1 MSDSTRKRIG
11 LIGVLVL
18 ALLFAWPVADYA
30 QEPANSSAASQTSA
44 QTADLGQV
52 LTELQKL
59 HNELSELHA
68 EVDQLR
74 AQQRS
79 SELESAELKKELIA
93 AKAKEATPDVST
105 ASPISSGPENS
116 ETADRIARLEENQQM
131 ADQKLAVHDQTKVES
146 GSKYRLRLSGIL
158 LFNLFGNLGTV
169 DNIDFP
175 QRAEPQQF
183 LFNDHSFGGSVRQSQ
198 IDLQAFGPDI
208 GGARTSADLQF
219 DFAGGFPVVPNG
231 ASFGIMRLRTG
242 TVRFDWA
249 NTSVIGGQDTLFFA
263 PLAPTSIA
271 TLATPPLSY
280 SGNLWSWTPQVR
292 IEHTVTLSDSSRLK
306 LQGGILDPWSGD
318 FPATEYTRSPTWGEN
333 SGLPAIAARAA
344 WTQKIGPNEFT
355 LGAGGYYSRQDWG
368 FQRSVDSWA
377 SLLDVTMPLGNRF
390 EFTGQFYRG
399 RALGGLA
406 GGIGQSVL
414 WNGSLGDPS
423 VAVHG
428 LDTIGGWA
436 QFKYKATSKLQFNSA
451 FGLDNPFAYQLRN
464 FGSNLSAF
472 YGEIDSKN
480 RSGFVNFIYHPR
492 SDLLFSFEYR
502 RLWTFQLDQSSHN
515 ANQLN
520 LSMGYIF

>member
-1 MSDSTRKRIG
+1 
-11 LIGVLVL
+11 
-18 ALLFAWPVADYA
+18 
-30 QEPANSSAASQTSA
+30 
-44 QTADLGQV
+44 
-52 LTELQKL
+52 
-59 HNELSELHA
+59 
-68 EVDQLR
+68 
-74 AQQRS
+74 
-79 SELESAELKKELIA
+79 
-93 AKAKEATPDVST
+93 
-105 ASPISSGPENS
+105 
-116 ETADRIARLEENQQM
+116 
-131 ADQKLAVHDQTKVES
+131 
-146 GSKYRLRLSGIL
+146 
-158 LFNLFGNLGTV
+158 
-169 DNIDFP
+169 
-175 QRAEPQQF
+175 
-183 LFNDHSFGGSVRQSQ
+183 
-198 IDLQAFGPDI
+198 
-208 GGARTSADLQF
+208 
-219 DFAGGFPVVPNG
+219 
-231 ASFGIMRLRTG
+231 
-242 TVRFDWA
+242 
-249 NTSVIGGQDTLFFA
+249 
-263 PLAPTSIA
+263 
-271 TLATPPLSY
+271 
-280 SGNLWSWTPQVR
+280 LWSWTPQVR